1 MPSET
6 DLDIDLKD
14 NMTAQDIIDLGNFL
28 KEVQNLTIPAK
39 RYYESFARE
48 LNNARFLEGNINANY
63 VASFFA
69 KLKQLVDDHNLY
81 FESLS
86 AFRLSKVVNNS
97 TMNGTYNVSRD
108 PVNLMQ
114 AHTSVDATTGPL
126 KKKAN
131 TSSEAAEADSR
142 TPGNEVNKF
151 EGINENQVGKKGIS
165 ICATGLKSYFGLTQ
179 YCNYILNNGTT
190 EEQER
195 LLLGGD
201 HKGIHLE
208 SINKTYKT
216 LANIRALDLNTV
228 RNSELFSALSEVT
241 QDEDVALTL
250 SALLSLAT
258 DNAKELALSKLNAG
272 TKMLGM
278 YVYGLSIGME
288 FNDIADIL
296 MSPVG
301 NVIKNMLDDDKFAE
315 RDAFNTVNEGLFKYF
330 IDGPFRQLQKF
341 NISSDSQGNIL
352 AQSPTD
358 ALEKHLSNVLKL
370 TNKSGKPQ
378 QLSKSLVDLAK
389 MGISLKE
396 KFSILEELRNKYA
409 GQVRN
414 DIQKSKEAIEIY
426 NQLIDF
432 VEDYIQQ
439 SDVIWKNQKVFN
451 DIAELSA
458 GAQEMKTLGQILS
471 LNQGIKTTSS
481 DFITQINNLRRAI
494 YDKTNNLEDLVDLTK
509 FAFDDSPYIKDEIKY
524 SSYRE
529 YIISRY
535 ENLKTAFNIFDVVTK
550 VPHFM
555 GYLQTLVTTNVE
567 VNNAFTFRSSDNLLL
582 DIKLKLG
589 GYIKEDNLMRGI
601 QNFCGDYLL
610 KRWMLDTEN
619 QRKQIIVPKGNQAF
633 DKAGNLYTLTED
645 KILHLGLDEDNATF
659 RLWMENEVI
668 PNLKNG
674 VIKPGTNWTR
684 VSNNKFIKDLGNNL
698 LNKTVSKNSTIVQSL
713 PINMLPSTDA
723 ERNMFNQYKS
733 QFNDLT
739 VGYQSQLT
747 RYITNPDETVQ
758 EETYLSD
765 PIAVTDLFIYYAMI
779 ANSWKLDQASLVPI
793 TEDFQN
799 TGIIKSFHDYV
810 AEIDKSEF
818 TLSLDNIIWEE
829 LLPYVAP
836 SSSPYSS
843 TSEYIWAK
851 DPQTQKRMLMRKQT
865 NNDENEE
872 AIGTKVGKYNIV
884 PSVNNINF
892 FGTNQVSSGKGHL
905 KFDIKV
911 DNAIN
916 QIAISYDL
924 VSGVYNVNNDK
935 ANVELHEQFK
945 DLPIIKTNQAKI
957 PDMQLLQV
965 CLEHI
970 LNKC

>member
-1 MPSET
+1 M
-6 DLDIDLKD
+6 
-14 NMTAQDIIDLGNFL
+14 
-28 KEVQNLTIPAK
+28 
-39 RYYESFARE
+39 
-48 LNNARFLEGNINANY
+48 NN
-63 VASFFA
+63 
-69 KLKQLVDDHNLY
+69 
-81 FESLS
+81 
-86 AFRLSKVVNNS
+86 
-97 TMNGTYNVSRD
+97 TYNVSID
-108 PVNLMQ
+108 PVNLIQ

-142 TPGNEVNKF
+142 TSGNEINKF

-179 YCNYILNNGTT
+179 YCNYVLNNGTT

-195 LLLGGD
+195 LLLGND
-201 HKGIHLE
+201 HKGIHFE

-288 FNDIADIL
+288 FNEIADIL

-301 NVIKNMLDDDKFAE
+301 NVIKNMLDDDKFVG
-315 RDAFNTVNEGLFKYF
+315 RDAFSTVNEGLFKYF
-330 IDGPFRQLQKF
+330 TDGPFRQLQNF

-352 AQSPTD
+352 SYSPT
-358 ALEKHLSNVLKL
+358 AVLEKYLSDIVKL
-370 TNKSGKPQ
+370 TSKSGKPAS
-378 QLSKSLVDLAK
+378 LSTSLVELAK
-389 MGISLKE
+389 MGTTLKE
-396 KFSILEELRNKYA
+396 KIQILENFRNKYS
-409 GQVRN
+409 GQIRN
-414 DIQKSKEAIEIY
+414 DIRKSKEATEIY

-432 VEDYIQQ
+432 AEDYIQQ
-439 SDVIWKNQKVFN
+439 SDIIWKNKAIFN
-451 DIAELSA
+451 DIAKLSA

-471 LNQGIKTTSS
+471 LNQGIKTTSD
-481 DFITQINNLRRAI
+481 DFVKQINNLRRAI
-494 YDKTNNLEDLVDLTK
+494 YNKTNNLEDLVDLSK
-509 FAFDDSPYIKDEIKY
+509 FAFDESPYIKDEIEY

-529 YIISRY
+529 YVISEY
-535 ENLKTAFNIFDVVTK
+535 EKLKTAFNIFDVVTK
-550 VPHFM
+550 IPHFM
-555 GYLQTLVTTNVE
+555 GYLQTLVTTNIE

-582 DIKLKLG
+582 ATKLKLE
-589 GYIKEDNLMRGI
+589 GYLKEDNLMRGI

-610 KRWMLDTEN
+610 KHWMLDTED
-619 QRKQIIVPKGNQAF
+619 QRRKIVVPKGNQAF
-633 DKAGNLYTLTED
+633 DKSGNLYTLTED
-645 KILHLGLDEDNATF
+645 KVLHLGLDEDNATF

-674 VIKPGTNWTR
+674 ITVPGTVWTK
-684 VSNNKFIKDLGNNL
+684 VSDNKFIKDLGNNL
-698 LNKTVSKNSTIVQSL
+698 LNKTVSKNSTIVQALS
-713 PINMLPSTDA
+713 INMLPSTDA

-739 VGYQSQLT
+739 MGYQSKLT
-747 RYITNPDETVQ
+747 RYITNPDGTVQ

-779 ANSWKLDQASLVPI
+779 ANNWKLDQASLVPI

-799 TGIIKSFHDYV
+799 IGIIKSFHDYV
-810 AEIDKSEF
+810 AEVDKSGF

-843 TSEYIWAK
+843 TTNYIWAK
-851 DPQTQKRMLMRKQT
+851 DPRTQKRMLMQKQMD
-865 NNDENEE
+865 NYDDDIVESVS
-872 AIGTKVGKYNIV
+872 TKVGKYNIV

-892 FGTNQVSSGKGHL
+892 FGTNQISNGKGRL
-905 KFDIKV
+905 QFNIKV
-911 DNAIN
+911 DNHIN
-916 QIAISYDL
+916 QLTVYYDL
-924 VSGVYNVNNDK
+924 TSGIYNVNNAI
-935 ANVELHEQFK
+935 ANVELHKQFET
-945 DLPIIKTNQAKI
+945 LPTIKTNQAKL
-957 PDMQLLQV
+957 PDMQLLQA
-965 CLEHI
+965 CLNHI
-970 LNKC
+970 LNNC